1 MLGSDSNFIETN
13 DLTMAIVVERDAI
26 TFTLILLKECEHP
39 SPPPPSY
46 DLHIHY
52 QALNLYHQRSKT
64 TKQIRLLF

>member
-39 SPPPPSY
+39 SPPP
-46 DLHIHY
+46 I
-52 QALNLYHQRSKT
+52 
-64 TKQIRLLF
+64 I